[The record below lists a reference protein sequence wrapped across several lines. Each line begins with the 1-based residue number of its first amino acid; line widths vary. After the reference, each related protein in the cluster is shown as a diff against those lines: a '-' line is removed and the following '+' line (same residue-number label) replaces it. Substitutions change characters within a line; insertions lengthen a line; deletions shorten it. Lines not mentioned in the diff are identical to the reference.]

1 MDYKTA
7 GVDIIKGRS
16 FVEYLKV
23 LAPNIGGFSGMMEV
37 PSGYENPVLVSGADG
52 VGTKMNI
59 CGIVNDYNTIGQD
72 LVAMC
77 VNDVICSGAKPLYFL
92 DYISAK
98 SLDSN
103 VSDIVYGVN
112 TGCAMAGIELIGGET
127 AEHYRQNDYDLAGFC
142 TGIVE
147 KNQIVDGSNIRA
159 GDVVIGIESSGF
171 HSNGYTL
178 INDMLSRDLISYEE
192 MPELLRPTTIYARLI
207 QHLLD
212 EVPILGMAHITGG
225 GLPENLPRCLPKGL
239 TVDVDYGAWNIP
251 EMFETIQLAG
261 NISDDEMRNVFN
273 LGIGFC
279 LVVPEEVVENTRS
292 LISDTPFGM
301 RSWVIGEVTSGS

>member
-1 MDYKTA
+1 
-7 GVDIIKGRS
+7 
-16 FVEYLKV
+16 
-23 LAPNIGGFSGMMEV
+23 
-37 PSGYENPVLVSGADG
+37 
-52 VGTKMNI
+52 
-59 CGIVNDYNTIGQD
+59 
-72 LVAMC
+72 MC

-92 DYISAK
+92 DYVSTK
-98 SLDSN
+98 SLDAN
-103 VSDIVYGVN
+103 VSDIVYGIN
-112 TGCAMAGIELIGGET
+112 TLDVLMAGIELIGGET

-239 TVDVDYGAWNIP
+239 TVDVDYGAWDVP
-251 EMFETIQLAG
+251 EMFETIQT
-261 NISDDEMRNVFN
+261 
-273 LGIGFC
+273 C
-279 LVVPEEVVENTRS
+279 
-292 LISDTPFGM
+292 
-301 RSWVIGEVTSGS
+301 W

>member
-1 MDYKTA
+1 MDYKTS

-23 LAPNIGGFSGMMEV
+23 LAPKIGGFSGMMEV
-37 PSGYENPVLVSGADG
+37 PLGYEKPVLVSGADG
-52 VGTKMNI
+52 VGTKINI
-59 CGIVNDYNTIGQD
+59 CRIANDYTTIGQD

-92 DYISAK
+92 DYVSGK
-98 SLDSN
+98 TLDAN
-103 VSDIVYGVN
+103 VSDIVYGINV
-112 TGCAMAGIELIGGET
+112 GCTMAGMELIGGET
-127 AEHYRQNDYDLAGFC
+127 AEHYRATDYDLAGFC

-147 KNQIVDGSNIRA
+147 KNEIVDGSNIRP
-159 GDVVIGIESSGF
+159 GDVVIGIESSGL

-178 INDMLSRDLISYEE
+178 INDMLGRHKIFYKD

-239 TVDVDYGAWNIP
+239 TVDVDYGAWDIP

-301 RSWVIGEVTSGS
+301 RSWVIGKVN